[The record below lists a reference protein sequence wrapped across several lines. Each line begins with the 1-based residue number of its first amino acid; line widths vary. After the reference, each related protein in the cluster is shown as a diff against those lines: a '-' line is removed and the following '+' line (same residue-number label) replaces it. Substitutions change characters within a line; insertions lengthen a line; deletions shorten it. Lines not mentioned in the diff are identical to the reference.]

1 MIRGW
6 PTPGKKKTKTK
17 KNNEKLRTNR
27 VQTKQT
33 MDSNIT
39 EWKTGIRET
48 DNMQNHEKV
57 GGGGGTEAEQ

>member
-6 PTPGKKKTKTK
+6 PTPGKKTKK
-17 KNNEKLRTNR
+17 QKNNEKLRTNR

-33 MDSNIT
+33 MDSNINRV
-39 EWKTGIRET
+39 ETGIREN

-57 GGGGGTEAEQ
+57 GGGGTEAEQ